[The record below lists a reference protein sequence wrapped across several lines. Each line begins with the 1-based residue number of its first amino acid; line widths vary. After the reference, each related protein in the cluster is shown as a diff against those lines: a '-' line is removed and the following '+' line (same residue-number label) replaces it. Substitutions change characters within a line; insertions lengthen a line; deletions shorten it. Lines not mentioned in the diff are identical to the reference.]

1 LTIFVRPVC
10 ARAIR
15 MASAVVSV
23 PVMVKRTFSAPGTM
37 LRINS
42 AQRTSISEPA
52 L

>member
-1 LTIFVRPVC
+1 
-10 ARAIR
+10 

-23 PVMVKRTFSAPGTM
+23 PVIMKRTRSAPGTIA
-37 LRINS
+37 RISS